1 MSLSHSPK
9 IVTNG
14 LVLCLDAA
22 DKKSYPGTGTLW
34 ADRSGNGNNG
44 TLISTPTFNN
54 ENGGSLSFDGADYV
68 TVPNSSNINLINTI
82 SLETWVKYTTPL
94 NTVLIEKSSSNSH
107 YQLQIF
113 SSSLGSPAIAG
124 QLVFMLQPS
133 SADWVVSGI
142 VTNDGSWYHVVGTYD
157 RAVSTAKIYVNGVL
171 RNTNSSIST
180 GPTSNTQPLL
190 IGSRSGST
198 GFGGSIGGVK
208 IYNRALTAQEILQNF
223 NATRGRYGI

>member
-34 ADRSGNGNNG
+34 TDRSGNGNNG
-44 TLISTPTFNN
+44 TLVSTPTFNSG
-54 ENGGSLSFDGADYV
+54 NGGSLSFDGTDYV
-68 TVPNSSNINLINTI
+68 TVPNSDNINLVNTI

-94 NTVLIEKSSSNSH
+94 NTVLIEKSSINSH

-113 SSSLGSPAIAG
+113 SSSLGSPGIPG
-124 QLVFMLQPS
+124 QLVFMLQPNS
-133 SADWVVSGI
+133 DNWVVTGI
-142 VTNDGSWYHVVGTYD
+142 VTNDGNWYHVVGTYD
-157 RAVSTAKIYVNGVL
+157 RTVTTAKIYVNGIL
-171 RNTNSSIST
+171 RNTNSSILN
-180 GPTSNTQPLL
+180 GPTGHTQPLL
-190 IGSRSGST
+190 IGSRSGGS